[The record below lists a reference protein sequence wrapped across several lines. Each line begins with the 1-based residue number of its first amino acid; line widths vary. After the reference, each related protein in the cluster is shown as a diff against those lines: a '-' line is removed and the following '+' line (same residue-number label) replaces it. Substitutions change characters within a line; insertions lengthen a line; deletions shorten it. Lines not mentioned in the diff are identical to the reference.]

1 MIQAYT
7 IQVKLKKEI
16 IAQIDDT
23 TIAHLHIKTSENTS
37 TIKKWI
43 RYGSDK
49 LTHYSVLI
57 ALSEVFSLPVE
68 DRVEVHRSQS
78 EHVPNTKRTRK
89 TQKQ

>member
-1 MIQAYT
+1 MIQAHT
-7 IQVKLKKEI
+7 IQVNLKPEI

-49 LTHYSVLI
+49 LTHYSFLI

-68 DRVEVHRSQS
+68 DLVEVHRSQS
-78 EHVPNTKRTRK
+78 EHEANT
-89 TQKQ
+89 

>member
-1 MIQAYT
+1 MIQAHT
-7 IQVKLKKEI
+7 IQVNLKPEI

-49 LTHYSVLI
+49 LTHYSFLI

-68 DRVEVHRSQS
+68 DLVEVHRSHS
-78 EHVPNTKRTRK
+78 VHLPNTKRTRK